1 VKCGSKMRIA
11 RQVRGLTLEEA
22 AELINIHF
30 TTLAKLELDQIT
42 PSVPMLMDIAKAYD
56 VPPASLLPDEED

>member
-1 VKCGSKMRIA
+1 MKCGSKMRLA

-30 TTLAKLELDQIT
+30 TTLAKGRS
-42 PSVPMLMDIAKAYD
+42 PRVRGSPD
-56 VPPASLLPDEED
+56 VPLPQF